1 MAGANAQGDRLD
13 VLGLRLKLRFRR
25 RQSKTPDAAG
35 FPSARGLF
43 VVGVARGGTTVLQ
56 NALNDAREI
65 FLLGEADLHLDQG
78 GHGFASRYNAMHEA
92 WGNQP
97 TKSSYLP
104 PTLDEDGAWDAHL
117 TRLARLHR
125 WVGTKIVANAGKP
138 AEWLDRFLA
147 FHCDRFYEAHYIFV
161 FRHPADVL
169 ASTVAFQ
176 QMSGQAATDAMI
188 LANYAQTLALFT
200 RLVRILPNVRA
211 LIHEDIDAQVFATL
225 SDWLGTPLDGASAYY
240 DRTKERRRGSRMLAA
255 DDAHGL
261 DLLTTAFEDLRG
273 AVSTGFERL
282 QLEQNNRNPDPA
294 HFTAIGSLDARVN
307 LIERFLRERS

>member
-1 MAGANAQGDRLD
+1 MQGP
-13 VLGLRLKLRFRR
+13 RLKLRFRR
-25 RQSKTPDAAG
+25 RRLKTPDAAG

-43 VVGVARGGTTVLQ
+43 VIGVARGGTTVLQ
-56 NALNDAREI
+56 NALNDARDI
-65 FLLGEADLHLDQG
+65 FLLGEADLHLNQESR
-78 GHGFASRYNAMHEA
+78 GFASQYNAMHEA

-104 PTLDEDGAWDAHL
+104 PMLDEDGPWEAHL
-117 TRLARLHR
+117 TRLTHLHH
-125 WVGTKIVANAGKP
+125 WVGTKIVANPGKP

-147 FHCDRFYEAHYIFV
+147 FHCARFYEAHYLFV

-176 QMSGQAATDAMI
+176 QMSGDAATDAMI

-200 RLVRILPNVRA
+200 RLARILPHVRA
-211 LIHEDIDAQVFATL
+211 LIHEDIDAQVFASL
-225 SDWLGTPLDGASAYY
+225 ADWLGTPLDGASAYY
-240 DRTKERRRGSRMLAA
+240 DRSKERQRVLNTLATE
-255 DDAHGL
+255 DAHGL
-261 DLLTTAFEDLRG
+261 TLLVTAFEDLRR
-273 AVSTGFERL
+273 AVVTGFERL

-307 LIERFLRERS
+307 LIERFLRGRD